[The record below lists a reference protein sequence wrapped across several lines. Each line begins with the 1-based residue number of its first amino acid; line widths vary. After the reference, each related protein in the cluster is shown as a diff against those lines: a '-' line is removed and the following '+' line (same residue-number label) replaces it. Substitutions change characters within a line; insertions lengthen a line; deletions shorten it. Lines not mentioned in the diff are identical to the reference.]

1 MWASFLALNH
11 GHDGS
16 EISPKKKKNLFCII
30 IIIAYTVYINWYI
43 SEVCVYVA

>member
-16 EISPKKKKNLFCII
+16 EISPKKKINLFCIII
-30 IIIAYTVYINWYI
+30 IIIAYTVYIN
-43 SEVCVYVA
+43 